1 MSVNDV
7 VDADV
12 GSVAS
17 GVQAPHFSLNFFPH
31 PLVPENLGI
40 RKEALYQ
47 EAVEDREACNLELR
61 RGGHGDDNG
70 EGPGQMDDRIQKEQD
85 VGGRLAECRAF
96 NGVINKGGCGPGFER

>member
-17 GVQAPHFSLNFFPH
+17 GVQAPNFSLNFSPH
-31 PLVPENLGI
+31 PLVPESLGI
-40 RKEALYQ
+40 RIAHLYQ
-47 EAVEDREACNLELR
+47 GAVEDRKACNFELR
-61 RGGHGDDNG
+61 RGGHGDDKG
-70 EGPGQMDDRIQKEQD
+70 GDPDQMDDQIQKDQD

-96 NGVINKGGCGPGFER
+96 DGVIEKGRCGPGFER